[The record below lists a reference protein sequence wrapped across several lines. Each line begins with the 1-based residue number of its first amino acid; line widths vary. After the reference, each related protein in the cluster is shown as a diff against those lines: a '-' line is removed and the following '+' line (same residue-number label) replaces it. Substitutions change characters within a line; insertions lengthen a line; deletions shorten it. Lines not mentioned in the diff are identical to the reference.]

1 MFCCCR
7 FASRCTQSQ
16 PKPKEFA
23 GSLVS
28 DKDRG
33 WPEQHVSNHFLTHP
47 AGRSING
54 AYGPPLTDL
63 WKIWCVI
70 IGSHGWYVQS
80 TCKAHNFFILV
91 VSKCFKYLHIYIYI
105 NIYIC
110 VLFPRKSYLGI
121 LGLEFFGIGALDSQ
135 FFHVLPDGDHWFL
148 VVESQWLI
156 VPSGKLT

>member
-1 MFCCCR
+1 MFCCWR

-16 PKPKEFA
+16 PKPKESA

-33 WPEQHVSNHFLTHP
+33 WPEQHVSNDFLKHP

-80 TCKAHNFFILV
+80 TYKAHNFFILL
-91 VSKCFKYLHIYIYI
+91 VSKCFLNICIYIYM
-105 NIYIC
+105 YL
-110 VLFPRKSYLGI
+110 LFPRKSYLVI
-121 LGLEFFGIGALDSQ
+121 LRLESFGIGALDSQ
-135 FFHVLPDGDHWFL
+135 FFHVLPGGWIPMVDSYPL
-148 VVESQWLI
+148 VNQHNYGNNHHL
-156 VPSGKLT
+156 